1 MLNILCIPAE
11 IDAYLARSESLK
23 TEWDQQAAEFEEA
36 LAAYE
41 ATFGLASWVEE
52 EGPMPSPLMASPGV
66 EEPTTSSRTSKCP
79 RGIGVAQDVLNKA
92 CVLRLMK

>member
-11 IDAYLARSESLK
+11 IDAVLARSSESIK
-23 TEWDQQAAEFEEA
+23 AEWEQLGAEFKEA

-41 ATFGLASWVEE
+41 AAYGTAYWVEE
-52 EGPMPSPLMASPGV
+52 EGPMPSPLIASPGV

-79 RGIGVAQDVLNKA
+79 RKLEW
-92 CVLRLMK
+92 CRMC